1 MRFCLDEADKKKCL
15 QRSVGFEVYCTNFL
29 DMLIIKKW
37 FLRGPLP
44 ELCLIVD
51 LVDLPFSVF
60 LDLTCINC
68 LDVTCILR
76 IVLLRGRPQGGRAVF
91 SIFLVLILM
100 LMMVLIERA

>member
-1 MRFCLDEADKKKCL
+1 MYQLSGWMRLIYLECIVGCARTNCLDYTDKKKC
-15 QRSVGFEVYCTNFL
+15 VV
-29 DMLIIKKW
+29 
-37 FLRGPLP
+37 RGPLP
-44 ELCLIVD
+44 ELCLLVD